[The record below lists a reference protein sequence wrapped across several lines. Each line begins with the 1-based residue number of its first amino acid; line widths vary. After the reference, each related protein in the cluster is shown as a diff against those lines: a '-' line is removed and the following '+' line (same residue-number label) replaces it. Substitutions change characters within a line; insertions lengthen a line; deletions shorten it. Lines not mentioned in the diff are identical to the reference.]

1 MSPSGPS
8 TSRAVASSLRHGGSV
23 GSSAKK
29 TRAPGP
35 LTCVAV
41 GVRLGAAPSEIF
53 FCRSMIVISRSFTWE
68 GKQRGMAWG
77 SRQRGE
83 GMIVISRSFTSSV
96 PIPNPMP

>member
-1 MSPSGPS
+1 
-8 TSRAVASSLRHGGSV
+8 
-23 GSSAKK
+23 
-29 TRAPGP
+29 
-35 LTCVAV
+35 
-41 GVRLGAAPSEIF
+41 
-53 FCRSMIVISRSFTWE
+53 MIVISRSFTWE